1 MPATAEESRHD
12 LGPAAKIRQPAQNA
26 IRGEDDVELAG
37 QLGHELVD
45 IGFYQGGGDA
55 HALGQRPRVLDGLGR
70 KVDPGHLRRLLPD
83 AERVHPK
90 VTLEMEDRLSCQLA
104 ETGPHDFI

>member
-26 IRGEDDVELAG
+26 LRGEDDVELAG

-55 HALGQRPRVLDGLGR
+55 HALGQRPRVLDALGEKSTPVTCAASFPMR
-70 KVDPGHLRRLLPD
+70 SVSI
-83 AERVHPK
+83 PK
-90 VTLEMEDRLSCQLA
+90 
-104 ETGPHDFI
+104 